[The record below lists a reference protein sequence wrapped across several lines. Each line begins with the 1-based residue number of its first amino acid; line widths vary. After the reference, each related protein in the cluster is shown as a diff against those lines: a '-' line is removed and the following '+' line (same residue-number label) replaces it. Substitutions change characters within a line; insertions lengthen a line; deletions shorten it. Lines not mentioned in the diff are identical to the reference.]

1 MDGNIVGIIACVAI
15 VVCGIG
21 AYCMGRMAG
30 MEWVLE
36 HTVIEVIEEEKNDE
50 RGEDHVV

>member
-1 MDGNIVGIIACVAI
+1 MGGNIVGIIACIAI
-15 VVCGIG
+15 VVCGLG

-36 HTVIEVIEEEKNDE
+36 HTVIEVVDDDE
-50 RGEDHVV
+50 SGKDQE